1 MHIAAGP
8 VAPDIH
14 EICRLPPRR
23 WRIMVVRDAKG
34 DVLFGEEFEDGPALR
49 ARSGPRATF
58 SRS

>member
-1 MHIAAGP
+1 
-8 VAPDIH
+8 VASDIH